1 MSIEARITALE
12 DDAAESFEDRQAMA
26 HEMMRL
32 QLLIQT
38 LADMVQPGF
47 ADAIKAEVDF
57 IAQAKFEMEQ
67 MQRGE
72 T

>member
-1 MSIEARITALE
+1 MSIEARVAALE
-12 DDAAESFEDRQAMA
+12 DDAAQAVEDAQAMA

-32 QLLIQT
+32 HLLIET

-67 MQRGE
+67 MQRGDA
-72 T
+72 